1 MINYMDID
9 YDTLKIGDRIRFRY
23 RGRVTAGTVFDIQG
37 YNYRLVFED
46 YNRKNI
52 KKWFGQTPEL
62 MEKKSLKEEAKPL
75 SHLKTSL
82 IAILTLVC
90 ILAYV
95 FNPALAKLLEVVIS
109 IVEYMPV

>member
-1 MINYMDID
+1 
-9 YDTLKIGDRIRFRY
+9 
-23 RGRVTAGTVFDIQG
+23 
-37 YNYRLVFED
+37 
-46 YNRKNI
+46 
-52 KKWFGQTPEL
+52 